1 MKNNLEE
8 EVKLMNLIRLL
19 EVYGES
25 KFGIKKLIVQKDKD
39 FIKKRV
45 LEDKKTDLLSQTLRT
60 SSRIRLLNIDN
71 KENWIRYSLEEKE
84 KLRLL
89 IIKGLF
95 DPELDKVDDALISDI
110 AMGNMI
116 DAMAL
121 QSKSGWLE
129 LNDVQKDYLNKK
141 VSQYKY
147 GENPKVYSK

>member
-19 EVYGES
+19 EVYGDS
-25 KFGIKKLIVQKDKD
+25 KFGIKNLIVKKDKE
-39 FIKKRV
+39 FIKKKV
-45 LEDKKTDLLSQTLRT
+45 LEDKQTDLLSQSLRT

-89 IIKGLF
+89 IIKGVF
-95 DPELDKVDDALISDI
+95 DPEIEASDDALIRDI
-110 AMGNMI
+110 SIGNMI
-116 DAMAL
+116 DVMAL

-129 LNDVQKDYLNKK
+129 LNDIQKEYLNTK
-141 VSQYKY
+141 VSEYKEKEKPIEY
-147 GENPKVYSK
+147 VK